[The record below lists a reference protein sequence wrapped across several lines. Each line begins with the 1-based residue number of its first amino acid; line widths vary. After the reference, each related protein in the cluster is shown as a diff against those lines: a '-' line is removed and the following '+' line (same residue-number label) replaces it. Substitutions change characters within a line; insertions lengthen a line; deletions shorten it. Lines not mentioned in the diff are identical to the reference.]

1 MTKKKYLVTAF
12 SSNLQKNKDD
22 VITLKSLN
30 FKKNTN
36 KLEKKQI
43 VARNYDNND
52 VENFTK
58 GRKNKNFYKLI
69 FYIIFRV

>member
-22 VITLKSLN
+22 VITLKSIS

-58 GRKNKNFYKLI
+58 GRKNLNFYKLI
-69 FYIIFRV
+69 FIYYI

>member
-43 VARNYDNND
+43 VARNFDNND

-58 GRKNKNFYKLI
+58 GRKNLNFYKLI

>member
-22 VITLKSLN
+22 VITLKSIS

-58 GRKNKNFYKLI
+58 GRKNLNLYKLI
-69 FYIIFRV
+69 FIYYI

>member
-43 VARNYDNND
+43 VARNFDNND

-58 GRKNKNFYKLI
+58 GRKNKIFYKLI

>member
-58 GRKNKNFYKLI
+58 GREKLNFYKLLFLYNI
-69 FYIIFRV
+69 

>member
-43 VARNYDNND
+43 VARNFDNND

-58 GRKNKNFYKLI
+58 GRTNKIFYKLI

>member
-22 VITLKSLN
+22 VITLKSLS

-58 GRKNKNFYKLI
+58 GRKNLNFYKLI
-69 FYIIFRV
+69 FIYYI